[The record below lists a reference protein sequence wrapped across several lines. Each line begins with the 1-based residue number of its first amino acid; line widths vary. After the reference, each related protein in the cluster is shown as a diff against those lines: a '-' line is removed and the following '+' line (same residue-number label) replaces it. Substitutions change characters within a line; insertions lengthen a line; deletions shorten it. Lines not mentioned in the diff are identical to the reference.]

1 MLIQIPGL
9 GRGIFYGDDARFACY
24 GHLRFLKKEN
34 PCSLFIRNLGD
45 PGASRT
51 HNLFLR
57 TELLYPLSHRAK
69 ICYNYYTMKL
79 FSNKDEKK
87 TEQQRVEERREEV
100 LAAGRKFKY
109 PLQWTKHRIVINT
122 ILIAVVVVSL
132 LLVSFWLAL
141 YKFGM
146 TDEMLYRV
154 TKILPVAVASVDGED
169 VRFSD
174 YLMFYRSSV
183 QSIERQSSQ
192 VDNGSSKEDLQ
203 NQYKRVAL
211 NEAEEYAY
219 ALKLAKELNIT
230 VSDEEIKD
238 EFKRHLSVG
247 GVERSEESFMKI
259 VEDNFGL
266 SKSEYERM
274 LYLTLI
280 KAKVEIAIDEK
291 ANETAGKVE
300 SMLKENGGAFSAVA
314 TALGDAIS
322 YEETGGLVSNQ
333 NIDGGRATEASKLEV
348 GGMTDKFVS
357 MNADGYYFVKL
368 VGKTEAEVNF
378 VSIKVP
384 FTEFQSRMATLRE
397 NEGIKEHITIADVAE

>member
-1 MLIQIPGL
+1 MAKKMVTTPIRVANWL
-9 GRGIFYGDDARFACY
+9 GSPAVSQ
-24 GHLRFLKKEN
+24 KKE

-69 ICYNYYTMKL
+69 IWYNYYTMKL

-87 TEQQRVEERREEV
+87 TEQQKVEERREEV

-122 ILIAVVVVSL
+122 ILIAIVVFSL
-132 LLVSFWLAL
+132 LLASFYMAL

-154 TKILPVAVASVDGED
+154 TRILPVSVASIDGED

-192 VDNGSSKEDLQ
+192 VNNESSVEDLK
-203 NQYKRVAL
+203 NQYKRAAL
-211 NEAEEYAY
+211 SEAEEYSY
-219 ALKLAKELNIT
+219 ALKLAKELGIT
-230 VSDEEIKD
+230 VTDEEIQE

-274 LYLTLI
+274 LYLTLM
-280 KAKVEIAIDEK
+280 KAKVEIAIDEQ
-291 ANETAGKVE
+291 ANSTAEEVE
-300 SMLKENGGAFSAVA
+300 KKLKENGGDFAAVA
-314 TALGDAIS
+314 GVLGEAIS

-348 GGMTDKFVS
+348 GGQSGRFIS

-368 VGKTEAEVNF
+368 VSKTEAEVNF

-384 FTEFQSRMATLRE
+384 FQEFQTRIATLRE
-397 NEGIKEHITIADVAE
+397 NGGVKEYITIADVE

>member
-1 MLIQIPGL
+1 
-9 GRGIFYGDDARFACY
+9 
-24 GHLRFLKKEN
+24 
-34 PCSLFIRNLGD
+34 
-45 PGASRT
+45 
-51 HNLFLR
+51 
-57 TELLYPLSHRAK
+57 
-69 ICYNYYTMKL
+69 MKL

-87 TEQQRVEERREEV
+87 TEQQKVEERREEV

-122 ILIAVVVVSL
+122 ILIAIVVFSL
-132 LLVSFWLAL
+132 LLASFYMAL

-154 TKILPVAVASVDGED
+154 TRILPVSVASIDGED

-192 VDNGSSKEDLQ
+192 VNNESSVEDLK
-203 NQYKRVAL
+203 NQYKRAAL
-211 NEAEEYAY
+211 SEAEEYSY
-219 ALKLAKELNIT
+219 ALKLAKELGIT
-230 VSDEEIKD
+230 VTDEEIQE

-274 LYLTLI
+274 LYLTLM
-280 KAKVEIAIDEK
+280 KAKVEIAIDEQ
-291 ANETAGKVE
+291 ANSTAEEVE
-300 SMLKENGGAFSAVA
+300 KKLKENGGDFAVVA
-314 TALGDAIS
+314 GALGEAIS

-348 GGMTDKFVS
+348 GGQSGRFIS

-368 VGKTEAEVNF
+368 VSKTEAEVNF

-384 FTEFQSRMATLRE
+384 FQEFQTRIATLRE
-397 NEGIKEHITIADVAE
+397 NGGVKEYITIADVE

>member
-1 MLIQIPGL
+1 
-9 GRGIFYGDDARFACY
+9 
-24 GHLRFLKKEN
+24 
-34 PCSLFIRNLGD
+34 
-45 PGASRT
+45 
-51 HNLFLR
+51 
-57 TELLYPLSHRAK
+57 
-69 ICYNYYTMKL
+69 MKL

-203 NQYKRVAL
+203 NQYKRVVL

-300 SMLKENGGAFSAVA
+300 NML
-314 TALGDAIS
+314 
-322 YEETGGLVSNQ
+322 
-333 NIDGGRATEASKLEV
+333 
-348 GGMTDKFVS
+348 
-357 MNADGYYFVKL
+357 
-368 VGKTEAEVNF
+368 
-378 VSIKVP
+378 
-384 FTEFQSRMATLRE
+384 
-397 NEGIKEHITIADVAE
+397 